1 MFSHEIVLR
10 KMKKIKQV
18 KVQLTYLNST
28 LPKKLKQFQMSRSKT
43 VDRVKLLDE
52 DGYRR
57 IQDKDMHSPQGMW
70 LPSKIDWAAFA
81 RSLIL
86 SRQTLYIINITTK
99 MSDVMQ
105 NYSPSQDDDKN
116 FGWKLG
122 QVYPGPETKMA

>member
-57 IQDKDMHSPQGMW
+57 IQDKDMHSPQGM
-70 LPSKIDWAAFA
+70 
-81 RSLIL
+81 
-86 SRQTLYIINITTK
+86 
-99 MSDVMQ
+99 
-105 NYSPSQDDDKN
+105 
-116 FGWKLG
+116 
-122 QVYPGPETKMA
+122 